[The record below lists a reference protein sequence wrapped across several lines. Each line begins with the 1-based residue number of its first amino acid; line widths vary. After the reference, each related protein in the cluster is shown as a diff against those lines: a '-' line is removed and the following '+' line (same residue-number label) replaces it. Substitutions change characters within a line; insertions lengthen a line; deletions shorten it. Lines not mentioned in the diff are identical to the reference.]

1 VGLIWNPERLFV
13 YSHYKEI
20 KVMPPEDYYITTFTI
35 SMDEF
40 SQIFPWF
47 ENLTDGMPVEKP
59 KAKRGRK
66 PKAHHTTDKAVEMKA
81 S

>member
-20 KVMPPEDYYITTFTI
+20 KVMNPENYYVTTINI
-35 SMDEF
+35 SMEEF

-47 ENLTDGMPVEKP
+47 ENLGIEKP
-59 KAKRGRK
+59 KSKRGRK
-66 PKAHHTTDKAVEMKA
+66 PKAKQITDMAVEMK
-81 S
+81 SSK

>member
-1 VGLIWNPERLFV
+1 
-13 YSHYKEI
+13 
-20 KVMPPEDYYITTFTI
+20 MPPEDYYITTFTI

-59 KAKRGRK
+59 KLKRGRK
-66 PKAHHTTDKAVEMKA
+66 PKPQHITDKAVEMK
-81 S
+81 STL

>member
-20 KVMPPEDYYITTFTI
+20 KVMPPENYFVTTINI
-35 SMDEF
+35 SMEEF

-47 ENLTDGMPVEKP
+47 ENLGVEKP
-59 KAKRGRK
+59 KSKRGRK
-66 PKAHHTTDKAVEMKA
+66 PKAHHVTDKAVEMKH